1 MRSVPSSVWCWMRS
15 VASSGGSSN
24 RRPQTRSS
32 SMRLFGVF
40 LLRLVCLGFKVY
52 DCLVKMNEVLGL
64 DPGHV
69 LSFHLLSIS
78 SPTSF
83 SEHIGSTYLNMMAS
97 RSFWIKS
104 EKQNDEISKH
114 LETFW
119 MIWTPVSP
127 SKCKVF
133 PKRLGFF
140 GKNVCGWWI
149 LRTVRKVDFVNL
161 GASCRKN
168 ILDLGTH
175 QPCTRPPSF
184 HIYFFFPN

>member
-1 MRSVPSSVWCWMRS
+1 MRS
-15 VASSGGSSN
+15 VASSGRSSN

-69 LSFHLLSIS
+69 LPFHLLSIS

-97 RSFWIKS
+97 RSF
-104 EKQNDEISKH
+104 
-114 LETFW
+114 
-119 MIWTPVSP
+119 
-127 SKCKVF
+127 
-133 PKRLGFF
+133 
-140 GKNVCGWWI
+140 
-149 LRTVRKVDFVNL
+149 
-161 GASCRKN
+161 
-168 ILDLGTH
+168 
-175 QPCTRPPSF
+175 
-184 HIYFFFPN
+184 